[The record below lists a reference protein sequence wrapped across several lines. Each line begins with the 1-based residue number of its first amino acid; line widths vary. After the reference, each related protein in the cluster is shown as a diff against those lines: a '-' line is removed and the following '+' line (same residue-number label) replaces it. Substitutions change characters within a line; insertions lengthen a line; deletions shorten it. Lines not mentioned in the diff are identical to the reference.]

1 MKLSR
6 RQKCPIHQS
15 YTCLCHG
22 EPRAEVY
29 KSKWITVRP
38 GVRKIRDEHSPTGWR
53 WLLSKAERQ
62 KVILWNLNQNGCTC
76 GICNEPITDMSDVVP
91 DHREPKGMGGAR
103 ADDGENGCNLQPAH
117 SICNLK
123 KGSQRIP
130 KLELIPGGNH
140 GNRSN

>member
-76 GICNEPITDMSDVVP
+76 GICHEAITDLSDVVP
-91 DHREPKGMGGAR
+91 DHIEPKGMGGAR

-117 SICNLK
+117 SRCNLLK
-123 KGSQRIP
+123 ASVRMP
-130 KLELIPGGNH
+130 KLQLV
-140 GNRSN
+140 RSVKP

>member
-1 MKLSR
+1 MKLAR
-6 RQKCPIHQS
+6 NQRCPIHRS
-15 YTCLCHG
+15 YTCCG
-22 EPRAEVY
+22 REQERASVY

-38 GVRKIRDEHSPTGWR
+38 GVRKIRDEHAPTGWR

-76 GICNEPITDMSDVVP
+76 GICHEPITDMSDVVP

-117 SICNLK
+117 SRCNSI
-123 KGSQRIP
+123 KGSKRNFSLRLV
-130 KLELIPGGNH
+130 K
-140 GNRSN
+140 